1 MCYTTCCVLLSLAT
15 SFGSYKLLV
24 CLTAFSFHV
33 SAPYGVTIFLF
44 TFSFYKWKAQFHQ
57 CILHF
62 FILPS
67 KCSPVLWSTLKH
79 LNVLTGGDT
88 SGTVLLQDKYI
99 LQFFSILIKS
109 PGGDG
114 VVVLSRPPSTVGYC
128 QSFATRASVEQE
140 CTHRLVAV
148 SCLSCLSLAA
158 SLLLV
163 SCTVPTSKPLAKH
176 QNKRVPLRL
185 QTTCTEIVSHLL
197 SQSAI
202 YLLTVWVHSVCPAQ
216 LWFC

>member
-15 SFGSYKLLV
+15 SSGSYELLV

-114 VVVLSRPPSTVGYC
+114 VVVLSRPPQHCWVLSVLCHSCICWTGMHTQTGGC
-128 QSFATRASVEQE
+128 QLPFLFVSSSFPATCQ
-140 CTHRLVAV
+140 L
-148 SCLSCLSLAA
+148 
-158 SLLLV
+158 
-163 SCTVPTSKPLAKH
+163 
-176 QNKRVPLRL
+176 
-185 QTTCTEIVSHLL
+185 
-197 SQSAI
+197 
-202 YLLTVWVHSVCPAQ
+202 HSSY
-216 LWFC
+216 FYF

>member
-1 MCYTTCCVLLSLAT
+1 MELLSFSLPSLFT
-15 SFGSYKLLV
+15 SGKPSSIS
-24 CLTAFSFHV
+24 AFST
-33 SAPYGVTIFLF
+33 SLF
-44 TFSFYKWKAQFHQ
+44 CPQNALQFSEA
-57 CILHF
+57 L
-62 FILPS
+62 
-67 KCSPVLWSTLKH
+67 
-79 LNVLTGGDT
+79 LNIWMSSLEV
-88 SGTVLLQDKYI
+88 I
-99 LQFFSILIKS
+99 LQVQSCCKTNIYRNFSPSSLNHL
-109 PGGDG
+109 
-114 VVVLSRPPSTVGYC
+114 VVMGWLCWADPPSTVGYC

-163 SCTVPTSKPLAKH
+163 SCTVPTSTSKPLAKH